1 MRTVL
6 ACLAIAACPGALG
19 ESARPTQSRV
29 ALVIGNA
36 AYKESPLINPV
47 NDARALGAALRAAG
61 FEVIELHDQG
71 SAAMRRATREFG
83 EKLRGKDAGLFYFA
97 GHGVQVR
104 GRNYL
109 VPVDA
114 DIKYE
119 DEIED
124 QSVEIGL
131 VLAKMESAKAR
142 VNLVILDACR
152 NNPFARSNRSAQNGL
167 AAMEAPIGTLVA
179 FATSPGQVASDGMK
193 GNGLYTSYL
202 VREMTQPG
210 LKVEDVFKRVR
221 ASVRL
226 ASAGRQI
233 PWENTSLE
241 GDFYFRNAPVV
252 DTAAIEREQQ
262 RRQEDAIQQAVA
274 TALTRSREES
284 EQEKRRLETFY
295 AQKMEAERA
304 ALRKEA
310 GERIAALEKAALAVT
325 KPQVET
331 AQVVAL
337 AQPVRLPPA
346 DAPAPTATVTALAS
360 PVPPPRPVPD
370 EPKPAGVA
378 PRQEPKTEEPAAA
391 AAGESKDEPA
401 EPNEPA
407 GEGSER
413 DAMTASVLVALGI
426 DPALRNQLKPVAD
439 DVARALKRALPAVGD
454 TWTYY
459 RTIRDGEGVERRNY
473 VTRTVTFVDAG
484 GFTESQS
491 DAAQPARFDI
501 DGNQFSGTLR
511 TGTQVVYD
519 PVDAVFRFPLE
530 PGQRWDAKQRE
541 LVAGL
546 ATDVASTITV
556 GGWEEVSVTA
566 GKFRAIKVSKVSSRR
581 SEPFPGQS
589 QSSKRVS
596 SYWYVPALRAIA
608 KFEGLEVTDRGAVIF
623 DQGWELDSFELR

>member
-1 MRTVL
+1 METLRTVL
-6 ACLAIAACPGALG
+6 ACLAVAACTAWGADAPASRPGEA
-19 ESARPTQSRV
+19 RV

-36 AYKESPLINPV
+36 AYRESPLINPV

-71 SAAMRRATREFG
+71 AVAMRRAAREFG

-114 DIKYE
+114 DIRYE

-167 AAMEAPIGTLVA
+167 APMEAPLGTLIA

-221 ASVRL
+221 ANVRL

-252 DTAAIEREQQ
+252 DTAAIERERQ
-262 RRQEDAIQQAVA
+262 RLQEDAIQQAVA
-274 TALTRSREES
+274 SALTRSREEADR
-284 EQEKRRLETFY
+284 EKRRLEAFY
-295 AQKMEAERA
+295 AEKLEAERA
-304 ALRKEA
+304 SFRKEA
-310 GERIAALEKAALAVT
+310 GERIAALEKAALAQT
-325 KPQVET
+325 QVAALDRPSPSES
-331 AQVVAL
+331 AAAPHVAAPVVAM
-337 AQPVRLPPA
+337 
-346 DAPAPTATVTALAS
+346 AS
-360 PVPPPRPVPD
+360 PVLAPRPAPQEPRPAPEEPRVAV
-370 EPKPAGVA
+370 EGPKPAST
-378 PRQEPKTEEPAAA
+378 EPEK
-391 AAGESKDEPA
+391 A
-401 EPNEPA
+401 EPPPGNEASEGEMPA
-407 GEGSER
+407 SF
-413 DAMTASVLVALGI
+413 LLALGV
-426 DPALRNQLKPVAD
+426 DPTLRNQLKPVAE
-439 DVARALKRALPAVGD
+439 DVGRALKRAIPAVGD

-473 VTRTVTFVDAG
+473 VTRTVTFVNADGYAVQ
-484 GFTESQS
+484 QS
-491 DAAQPARFDI
+491 DSTQPAQFDI
-501 DGNQFSGTLR
+501 DGNQLSGSLR
-511 TGTQVVYD
+511 SGATVVYD

-530 PGQRWDAKQRE
+530 PGARWDTKGRE
-541 LVAGL
+541 LVAGN
-546 ATDVASTITV
+546 AIDVDSTVTV
-556 GGWEEVSVTA
+556 GGWEEVTVSA

-581 SEPFPGQS
+581 AEPFPGQM

-596 SYWYVPALRAIA
+596 NYWYVPALRTVA

-623 DQGWELDSFELR
+623 DQGWEMDSFELR

>member
-19 ESARPTQSRV
+19 ESARPAEARV

-71 SAAMRRATREFG
+71 AAAMRRATREFG

-252 DTAAIEREQQ
+252 DTAAIERELQ

-304 ALRKEA
+304 AFRKEA

-325 KPQVET
+325 KPQAET

-346 DAPAPTATVTALAS
+346 DAPAPAVAALAS
-360 PVPPPRPVPD
+360 PVPPPRPAPE
-370 EPKPAGVA
+370 EPKP
-378 PRQEPKTEEPAAA
+378 
-391 AAGESKDEPA
+391 EPA
-401 EPNEPA
+401 EPGEPA
-407 GEGSER
+407 SEGSER
-413 DAMTASVLVALGI
+413 DAMPASFFLALGV
-426 DPALRNQLKPVAD
+426 DPTLRNQLKPVAD

-546 ATDVASTITV
+546 AIDVDSTITV

-596 SYWYVPALRAIA
+596 SYWYVPALRGIA
-608 KFEGLEVTDRGAVIF
+608 KFEGLEVTDRGTVIF